1 MATAQLPP
9 PILPGPPVAI
19 LVPGADTMAAA
30 SDPAGVILGWARTLG
45 FDGVSY
51 FAPPAA
57 PIGRAPAGA
66 SWTIWTT
73 WSERW
78 ERAWLEGRYASAD
91 PRLVATTGQSLPCLW
106 DGGMIVARGR
116 LRRFLE
122 DAWREGIR
130 SGVAIPV
137 GTAHGRAVVAFD
149 ASVAPV
155 TPARRAAIHE
165 RLGELLW
172 AAHAV
177 HANRN
182 VDPPPSPPAAAGA
195 RDALSGREQ
204 ECLAMS
210 ARGLTSRDIAAKL
223 GIASRTVD
231 FHVGRAIVKLAALNR
246 HEAIAKAVAR
256 GWL

>member
-1 MATAQLPP
+1 MAQVPRPRSVAR
-9 PILPGPPVAI
+9 GSAVAI
-19 LVPGADTMAAA
+19 LVPGADAIA
-30 SDPAGVILGWARTLG
+30 SAGDPAGVILDWARGLG

-51 FAPPAA
+51 FAPAHA
-57 PIGRAPAGA
+57 PSAPREPA
-66 SWTIWTT
+66 SWST
-73 WSERW
+73 WGERW
-78 ERAWLEGRYASAD
+78 QQAYRDSGYASVD
-91 PRLVATTGQSLPCLW
+91 PRLVATAGQSLPCLW

-116 LRRFLE
+116 LRRFLD
-122 DAWREGIR
+122 DAAREGIR
-130 SGVAIPV
+130 SGVAIPI

-149 ASVAPV
+149 SSVAPV
-155 TPARRAAIHE
+155 TPSRRAAIHA

-172 AAHAV
+172 TAHAV
-177 HANRN
+177 HATRH
-182 VDPPPSPPAAAGA
+182 VDPPPAAPGA
-195 RDALSGREQ
+195 IGANDALSGREQ

-256 GWL
+256 GWLD

>member
-1 MATAQLPP
+1 MATAQRPL

-30 SDPAGVILGWARTLG
+30 SDPASVILGWARTLG

-57 PIGRAPAGA
+57 PIGRARAAAPP
-66 SWTIWTT
+66 WTT

-78 ERAWLEGRYASAD
+78 QRAWREGGYAGAD
-91 PRLVATTGQSLPCLW
+91 PRLVATASQSLPCLW

-116 LRRFLE
+116 LRRFLD
-122 DAWREGIR
+122 DAAREGIR
-130 SGVAIPV
+130 SGVAIPI

-149 ASVAPV
+149 SSVAPV
-155 TPARRAAIHE
+155 TPARRAAIHA

-172 AAHAV
+172 TAHAV
-177 HANRN
+177 HATRH
-182 VDPPPSPPAAAGA
+182 VDPPPAAPGA
-195 RDALSGREQ
+195 VGAHDALSGREQ

-256 GWL
+256 GWLD